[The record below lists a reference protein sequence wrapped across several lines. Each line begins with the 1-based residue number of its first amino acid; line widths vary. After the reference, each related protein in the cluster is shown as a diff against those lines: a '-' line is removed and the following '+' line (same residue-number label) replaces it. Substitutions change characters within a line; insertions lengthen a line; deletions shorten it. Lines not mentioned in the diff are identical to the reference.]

1 MDFFKLLLGLP
12 KILDKSMDDLGVTG
26 KNAIFQNLFDNY
38 GSSIREKFWD
48 AVVCR
53 ESLQLCWDHQEKVD
67 KVEQM
72 ISQAAAS
79 TSKLPTFEEQKK
91 VLQHLEKAVFPLQSE
106 ESQESE
112 ERERYLDRLCLSL
125 RACISGETN
134 VGKTTLVNALSG
146 KLVSP
151 ISHSGQRY
159 VT

>member
-1 MDFFKLLLGLP
+1 
-12 KILDKSMDDLGVTG
+12 MDDFGVNG
-26 KNAIFQNLFDNY
+26 ENDIFQNPFDKY
-38 GSSIREKFWD
+38 GASIREKFWD

-67 KVEQM
+67 KVEEM

-79 TSKLPTFEEQKK
+79 TSKLPKFEEQKK
-91 VLQHLEKAVFPLQSE
+91 VLQVLEKAVFPLQSG

-112 ERERYLDRLCLSL
+112 EREERYLDRLCL

-134 VGKTTLVNALSG
+134 AGKSTLVNALAG

-151 ISHSGQRY
+151 ISYSGQRDGRLLF
-159 VT
+159 